1 MIVDLD
7 TISEN
12 LNRIQ
17 HKLGEAK
24 RTVLPQPKPLK
35 SVDEEVD
42 DELEKPYYK
51 YQEED
56 SRSFW
61 RLILFDSQAPLRSA
75 IEYEEPF

>member
-24 RTVLPQPKPLK
+24 QIVPPTEKAPQI
-35 SVDEEVD
+35 SG
-42 DELEKPYYK
+42 
-51 YQEED
+51 
-56 SRSFW
+56 
-61 RLILFDSQAPLRSA
+61 
-75 IEYEEPF
+75 